1 MIKRFFLLMW
11 KSATAVALAALVCA
25 AVLALAIGAAALLGY
40 PPIRLADLW
49 LRGAAGS
56 WYALSSS
63 CADACPLLLTG
74 LAAGVAFRAGV
85 LNIGAQGQFLLGALV
100 AVALSTRMMIFHQ
113 PELVV
118 PTALIGGAVA
128 GGLWGLVA
136 QYLERYRSVPVVLST
151 ILLNFV
157 ALYLAEA
164 ALQGPLQ
171 AVGTAAAQSPEIA
184 GKYWLPLFVPYTDF
198 HIGII
203 LALVLAMLLWV
214 LQQYTI
220 FGFETR
226 VVGLNP
232 GTAKAMKMPVTIRQ
246 FQIMFIS
253 GACAGLG
260 GAIQL
265 LGQVHFMTAHMG
277 NYGYAGI
284 AVALLGRLNP
294 LGIILSALF
303 FGFLDTGEFR
313 VEESSLALPHDMAN
327 VIKAVVILVML
338 VLAGLSLRRARRNG
352 RDIPPPPT
360 PPMQESTL

>member
-1 MIKRFFLLMW
+1 MRRLFAKVW
-11 KSATAVALAALVCA
+11 EAAASVALAGLVCVV
-25 AVLALAIGAAALLGY
+25 VLGLAIGCAALLGY
-40 PPIRLADLW
+40 PPLRVADLW

-63 CADACPLLLTG
+63 FADACPLLLTG

-100 AVALSTRMMIFHQ
+100 AVALSTRMMVFHQ
-113 PELVV
+113 PVLVIAV
-118 PTALIGGAVA
+118 ALAGGALA
-128 GGLWGLVA
+128 GGLWGIVA

-171 AVGTAAAQSPEIA
+171 ALGTSAAQSPEIA
-184 GKYWLPLFVPYTDF
+184 GQYWLPLFVKYTDF
-198 HIGII
+198 HIGIL
-203 LALVLAMLLWV
+203 LAFVLAVLLWV
-214 LQQYTI
+214 LQERSI
-220 FGFETR
+220 FGFETQ
-226 VVGLNP
+226 VAGLNP
-232 GTAKAMKMPVTIRQ
+232 SAAKAMHIPVARRQ
-246 FQIMFIS
+246 VQVMWLS
-253 GACAGLG
+253 GGCAGLG
-260 GAIQL
+260 GAIQV

-294 LGIILSALF
+294 LGILLAAIF
-303 FGFLDTGEFR
+303 FGFLDTGAFR
-313 VEESSLALPHDMAN
+313 VEESSVALPHDMAN

-338 VLAGLSLRRARRNG
+338 VLTGISMRRRMRMRPAKSAAGGASV
-352 RDIPPPPT
+352 
-360 PPMQESTL
+360 

>member
-1 MIKRFFLLMW
+1 MIRRLFKRIW
-11 KSATAVALAALVCA
+11 SAATAVTLAVLVCG
-25 AVLALAIGAAALLGY
+25 AVLTLAIGAAALLGY
-40 PPIRLADLW
+40 PPLRVADLW
-49 LRGAAGS
+49 LHGAAGS

-85 LNIGAQGQFLLGALV
+85 LNIGAQGQFLMGALV
-100 AVALSTRMMIFHQ
+100 AVALSTRMMICHQ
-113 PELVV
+113 PVLVI
-118 PTALIGGAVA
+118 PTALIGGALA
-128 GGLWGLVA
+128 GGMWGLIA

-184 GKYWLPLFVPYTDF
+184 GKYWLPLFVAYTDF

-203 LALVLAMLLWV
+203 LALILAVLLWV
-214 LQQYTI
+214 LQERTV
-220 FGFETR
+220 FGFESQ

-232 GTAKAMKMPVTIRQ
+232 GTAKAMRMPVTWRQ

-253 GACAGLG
+253 GGCAGLG
-260 GAIQL
+260 GAIQV

-294 LGIILSALF
+294 LGIILSAGF
-303 FGFLDTGEFR
+303 FGFLDTGAFR

-338 VLAGLSLRRARRNG
+338 VLAGISLRRSRRVGNPG
-352 RDIPPPPT
+352 SSAPT
-360 PPMQESTL
+360 ETPSA

>member
-1 MIKRFFLLMW
+1 MIKRLVQRIW
-11 KSATAVALAALVCA
+11 NAAAAVMLAGLVCMV
-25 AVLALAIGAAALLGY
+25 VLAMAVGAVALLGY
-40 PPIRLADLW
+40 PPIRVADLW
-49 LRGAAGS
+49 LHGAAGS

-100 AVALSTRMMIFHQ
+100 AVALTTRMMPFHQ
-113 PELVV
+113 PALVI
-118 PTALIGGAVA
+118 PTALLGGIFA

-136 QYLERYRSVPVVLST
+136 QYLEQYRSVPVVLST

-157 ALYLAEA
+157 ALYLAAA
-164 ALQGPLQ
+164 ALQGPLR

-203 LALVLAMLLWV
+203 LALAVAVLLWV
-214 LQQYTI
+214 LQQRTT
-220 FGFETR
+220 FGFESK
-226 VVGLNP
+226 VVGLNA
-232 GTAKAMKMPVTIRQ
+232 GTAKAMNMPVVRRQ

-253 GACAGLG
+253 SGCAGLG
-260 GAIQL
+260 GAVQV
-265 LGQVHFMTAHMG
+265 LGQVHFMTPHMG

-284 AVALLGRLNP
+284 AVALLGQLNP
-294 LGIILSALF
+294 LGIVLAAIF
-303 FGFLDTGEFR
+303 FGFLDTGAFR

-338 VLAGLSLRRARRNG
+338 VVAVNSLRRSHRIGKPKSDSAAE
-352 RDIPPPPT
+352 T
-360 PPMQESTL
+360 TSV

>member
-1 MIKRFFLLMW
+1 MMIARIFRQIW
-11 KSATAVALAALVCA
+11 NTATALTLAALVCA
-25 AVLALAIGAAALLGY
+25 VVLVLAIGAAALLGY
-40 PPIRLADLW
+40 PPLRVADLW
-49 LRGAAGS
+49 LHGAAGS
-56 WYALSSS
+56 WYSLSSS

-85 LNIGAQGQFLLGALV
+85 LNIGAQGQFLMGALV

-113 PELVV
+113 PALAIA
-118 PTALIGGAVA
+118 TALTGGALA
-128 GGLWGLVA
+128 GGIWGLIA
-136 QYLERYRSVPVVLST
+136 QYLERYRAVPVVLST

-157 ALYLAEA
+157 ALYLVAA

-203 LALVLAMLLWV
+203 LAFMLSVLLWV
-214 LQQYTI
+214 VQERTV
-220 FGFETR
+220 FGFESH

-232 GTAKAMKMPVTIRQ
+232 DTAKAMKMPVAWRQ

-253 GACAGLG
+253 GGCAGLG
-260 GAIQL
+260 GAIQV

-277 NYGYAGI
+277 DYGYAGI

-294 LGIILSALF
+294 LGIILSAVF
-303 FGFLDTGEFR
+303 FGFLDTGAFR
-313 VEESSLALPHDMAN
+313 VEESSLALPHDLAD

-338 VLAGLSLRRARRNG
+338 VLAGISLRRSRRAAKSE
-352 RDIPPPPT
+352 RTTSAET
-360 PPMQESTL
+360 PSA

>member
-1 MIKRFFLLMW
+1 MFKRFFGNIW
-11 KSATAVALAALVCA
+11 SAAIAVALAALVCGV
-25 AVLALAIGAAALLGY
+25 VLALAIGAAALLGY

-85 LNIGAQGQFLLGALV
+85 LNIGAQGQFLLGALT
-100 AVALSTRMMIFHQ
+100 AVALTTRMMIFHQ
-113 PELVV
+113 PALVI
-118 PTALIGGAVA
+118 PTALLGGAVA

-157 ALYLAEA
+157 ALYLAQA

-171 AVGTAAAQSPEIA
+171 ALGTAAAQSPEIA

-203 LALVLAMLLWV
+203 LALVLAVLLWV
-214 LQQYTI
+214 VQQRSI
-220 FGFETR
+220 FGFEAR

-232 GTAKAMKMPVTIRQ
+232 GTARAMKMPVTARQ

-294 LGIILSALF
+294 LGIIISALF
-303 FGFLDTGEFR
+303 FGFLDTGAYR
-313 VEESSLALPHDMAN
+313 VEESSLALPHNMAN
-327 VIKAVVILVML
+327 VIKALIILVML
-338 VLAGLSLRRARRNG
+338 VLAGLSLRKSRRADRRVTA
-352 RDIPPPPT
+352 PT
-360 PPMQESTL
+360 QESAP